1 MGMLQLQEVV
11 KRYPNGVEAVA
22 GINLEV
28 RDGECLV
35 LVGPSGCGKSTLLRM
50 IAGLETLTSGT
61 VRIGER
67 DVSRLSPKD
76 RDIAMIFQSY
86 ALYAHMTV
94 RENLGFGL
102 RMNRMPRPEIAA
114 RVEQTAATLGLQEL
128 LDRKPAALSGGQ
140 RQRVAMGRA
149 IVREPKLFLMDEPL
163 SNLDAKLRGTMRSE
177 LVRLHE
183 RLGVTTVY
191 VTHDQTEAMTLGD
204 RVAVLLD
211 GRLQQLDE
219 PTTLFERPANL
230 FVASFIGSPPMN
242 LVHATIQA
250 GRILFGS
257 HELAAPLAR
266 SQPDGPVVFGVR
278 PTDLA
283 PSGRDIPDAAEIE
296 VTVDLI
302 ERLGSEILLE
312 FPIAAPRVIADRSP
326 GNGGTG
332 DDQQLLVDDRRAR
345 FVAQL
350 RGDVEVTVGKPIK
363 MSINLARIHLFDP
376 LTGASR
382 TSA

>member
-1 MGMLQLQEVV
+1 VASLALRDVF

-22 GINLEV
+22 GIDLEV

-50 IAGLETLTSGT
+50 IAGLENLTGGA
-61 VRIGER
+61 VLIGDR
-67 DVSRLSPKD
+67 DVTGMGPKD

-94 RENLGFGL
+94 RDNLGFGL
-102 RMNRMPRPEIAA
+102 RMKRMPKAEIAA
-114 RVEQTAATLGLQEL
+114 RVEQTAATLGLGEL

-177 LVRLHE
+177 LARLHE

-211 GRLQQLDE
+211 GRLQQLDT

-230 FVASFIGSPPMN
+230 FVAGFIGSPPMN
-242 LVHATIQA
+242 LVQA
-250 GRILFGS
+250 SITSGKLRFGPY
-257 HELAAPLAR
+257 EIAPEVAAG
-266 SQPDGPVVFGVR
+266 QPDGPVILGIR
-278 PTDLA
+278 PTDMAL
-283 PSGRDIPDAAEIE
+283 SGRDLQDSAEIE
-296 VTVDLI
+296 VTIDLV
-302 ERLGSEILLE
+302 ERLGSEVLLE
-312 FPIAAPRVIADRSP
+312 FPVAAPRVSAEGKPNTPEAAD
-326 GNGGTG
+326 
-332 DDQQLLVDDRRAR
+332 DQLLVDDRRAR
-345 FVAQL
+345 FVTQL
-350 RGDVEVTVGKPIK
+350 RGDVDVAVGRPVP
-363 MSINLARIHLFDP
+363 MHINLARIHLFDP
-376 LTGASR
+376 ETGVSR
-382 TSA
+382 LA

>member
-1 MGMLQLQEVV
+1 MASLELNNVF

-22 GINLEV
+22 GIDLDV

-50 IAGLETLTSGT
+50 IAGLENLSGGS
-61 VRIGER
+61 VLIDDR
-67 DVSRLSPKD
+67 DVTGMGPKD

-102 RMNRMPRPEIAA
+102 RMKRMPKAQIAE
-114 RVEQTAATLGLQEL
+114 RVGQTAATLGLQDL

-177 LVRLHE
+177 LARLHD

-211 GRLQQLDE
+211 GRLQQLDT
-219 PTTLFERPANL
+219 PTTLFESPANL

-242 LVHATIQA
+242 LVQATIES
-250 GRILFGS
+250 GRIRFGP
-257 HELAAPLAR
+257 HEITPALAAG
-266 SQPDGPVVFGVR
+266 QPDGPVILGIR

-283 PSGRDIPDAAEIE
+283 LSGRDLPETGEIE

-302 ERLGSEILLE
+302 ERLGSEVLLE
-312 FPIAAPRVIADRSP
+312 FPIAAPRVSTDGAP
-326 GNGGTG
+326 GSGSSAA
-332 DDQQLLVDDRRAR
+332 DQQLLVDDRRAR
-345 FVAQL
+345 FVTQL
-350 RGDVEVTVGKPIK
+350 RGDVDVTVGRPIG
-363 MSINLARIHLFDP
+363 MFINLARIHLFDP
-376 LTGASR
+376 DTGASR
-382 TSA
+382 ARR